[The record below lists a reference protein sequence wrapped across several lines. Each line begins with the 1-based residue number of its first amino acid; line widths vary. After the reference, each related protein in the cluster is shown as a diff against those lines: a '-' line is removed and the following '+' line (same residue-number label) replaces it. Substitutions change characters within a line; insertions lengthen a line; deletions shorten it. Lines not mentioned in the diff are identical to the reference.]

1 MTILDEPVHSMVNS
15 SFPITSSMQALR
27 DYLQSHGELFFD
39 VLELATCGFYLR
51 PLPSDEGGNPH
62 PPLFSQLCF
71 SSLGHEVPEADQTS
85 QVWLDLV
92 HPEDQAAFT
101 QHAGW
106 NGAVSDDQQTSLQ
119 YRLRRSDGSYRY
131 TEEGGRKITLG
142 ERRETFWLG
151 VLHDVDERLRAKQE
165 LEASHQEIQTILDT
179 IPTFVWIKDESHRIL
194 RVNRAAA
201 NATGMTP
208 EEIEGRL
215 TSEVYPKQGERFQES
230 DRQLLQGNRP
240 VRRVPETLENKNG
253 DDYKMLIDK
262 YSLPSLHNE
271 DTRILV
277 VGTDITEIEQT
288 QIALA
293 SQEAQFRNLFERSP
307 LGSVLIDSNHQLQ
320 LINSRI
326 EAMYQLSPTQDRPIQ
341 LIDLVPAE
349 FHAKL
354 TPSNDRFSPNQSA
367 NTQFEFETKR
377 ADGTVMRISLVTAAI
392 EIENQSMTLATFTDI
407 TERHQV
413 AMDLERKQEELER
426 SNEDLDRFAYI
437 ASHDLKAPLRGIM
450 HLTEWIEEDMPRQIG
465 KEVRDHLKMLQAQVS
480 RMDML
485 LNDLLA
491 YARVTR
497 QTDAVEWVDLNV
509 ALPELFAF
517 MSPPP
522 TMKLVL
528 PAKMPSLSTAR
539 GPLEQIFRNLFG
551 NSIKHAASSS
561 QVIVTAETTSD
572 SYHFTVRDN
581 GPGIPESSQ
590 ERIFGMFQTLESGKD
605 RRGTGMGLHL
615 VKRLVEV
622 QGCTAWVESRIN
634 QGAAFHFTWPRE
646 NAANSFEKC
655 EAYAS

>member
-1 MTILDEPVHSMVNS
+1 MFNEPLQTIVNS
-15 SFPITSSMQALR
+15 FYPNNPGMKALR

-51 PLPSDEGGNPH
+51 PLQAEEDDRSH

-71 SSLGHEVPEADQTS
+71 SSLGHDVPEAEQAF
-85 QVWLDLV
+85 QVWCGLV
-92 HPEDQAAFT
+92 HPDDRAVFM
-101 QHAGW
+101 QHASWDGTVR
-106 NGAVSDDQQTSLQ
+106 NDQQYRLQ
-119 YRLRRSDGSYRY
+119 YRLRRDDGSYRY
-131 TEEGGRKITLG
+131 TEEGGRKIALRDRQ
-142 ERRETFWLG
+142 EMFWLG
-151 VLHDVDERLRAKQE
+151 VLHDVDERLRGKQE
-165 LEASHQEIQTILDT
+165 LEASHREIQTILDT

-201 NATGMTP
+201 NVTGMTP
-208 EEIEGRL
+208 EQIEGRL
-215 TSEVYPKQGERFQES
+215 TSEVYPVQGDRFQAS
-230 DRQLLQGNRP
+230 DRQLLRGNRP
-240 VRRVPETLENKNG
+240 VRRIPETLENKNG

-262 YSLPSLHNE
+262 YSLPSLNK
-271 DTRILV
+271 DDKRILV

-288 QIALA
+288 QLALA
-293 SQEAQFRNLFERSP
+293 SQEEQFRNLFERSP
-307 LGSVLIDSNHQLQ
+307 LGSVLIDSNRQLR

-326 EAMYQLSPTQDRPIQ
+326 EAMYQLSPTPGRHIQ
-341 LIDLVPAE
+341 LIDLVPSE
-349 FHAKL
+349 FHEQL
-354 TPSNDRFSPNQSA
+354 TPPKDRCSMNQSA
-367 NTQFEFETKR
+367 NAQFEFEVVR
-377 ADGTVMRISLVTAAI
+377 ADGNAMRISLVTAAL
-392 EIENQSMTLATFTDI
+392 EIENQCMTLATFSDI

-450 HLTEWIEEDMPRQIG
+450 HLTEWIEEDMPPQIG
-465 KEVRDHLKMLQAQVS
+465 QEVREHLKMLQAQVS

-497 QTDAVEWVDLNV
+497 QTGAVEWVDLNV
-509 ALPELFAF
+509 ALPELFTF

-528 PAKMPSLSTAR
+528 PATMPSLSTTR

-551 NSIKHAASSS
+551 NAIKHAANSS
-561 QVIVTAETTSD
+561 QVIVTTETAGD

-590 ERIFGMFQTLESGKD
+590 ERIFGMFQTLESGKE

-615 VKRLVEV
+615 VKRLVQV
-622 QGCTAWVESRIN
+622 QGCDAWVESKIN
-634 QGAAFHFTWPRE
+634 EGSAFHFTWPRE
-646 NAANSFEKC
+646 
-655 EAYAS
+655 ASTGSLENRKAFAS

>member
-1 MTILDEPVHSMVNS
+1 MTMINEPVQSMVNS
-15 SFPITSSMQALR
+15 SYPITSSMKALR

-51 PLPSDEGGNPH
+51 PLLSQDGDDSQ

-71 SSLGHEVPEADQTS
+71 SSLGHEVPEAERTS

-92 HPEDQAAFT
+92 HPEDRAAFN
-101 QHAGW
+101 QLAGW
-106 NGAVSDDQQTSLQ
+106 GDNAELGNLTPVQ
-119 YRLRRSDGSYRY
+119 YRLRRQDGSYRY
-131 TEEGGRKITLG
+131 TEEGGRRITLG
-142 ERRETFWLG
+142 DRQETFWLG

-208 EEIEGRL
+208 DEIEGRL
-215 TSEVYPKQGERFQES
+215 TSDVYPEQGERFQAS
-230 DRQLLQGNRP
+230 DRQLLQGNGP
-240 VRRVPETLENKNG
+240 VRHVPETLENKNG
-253 DDYKMLIDK
+253 DEYKMLIDK
-262 YSLPSLHNE
+262 YSLPSLHDDE
-271 DTRILV
+271 KRILV

-288 QIALA
+288 QLALA
-293 SQEAQFRNLFERSP
+293 SQETQFRNLFERSP

-326 EAMYQLSPTQDRPIQ
+326 EAMYQLSPTQDRPTQ

-349 FHAKL
+349 FHEKL
-354 TPSNDRFSPNQSA
+354 TPPKDRFSLNQSA

-377 ADGTVMRISLVTAAI
+377 ADGTTMRISLVTATI

-450 HLTEWIEEDMPRQIG
+450 HLTEWIEEDMPPQIG
-465 KEVRDHLKMLQAQVS
+465 QEVREHLKMLQAQVS

-497 QTDAVEWVDLNV
+497 QTDAVEWVDLNT

-522 TMKLVL
+522 TMKLVM

-551 NSIKHAASSS
+551 NSIKHAANSS

-615 VKRLVEV
+615 VKRLVQV
-622 QGCTAWVESRIN
+622 QGCDAWVESDNR

-646 NAANSFEKC
+646 NAVHSFEKC